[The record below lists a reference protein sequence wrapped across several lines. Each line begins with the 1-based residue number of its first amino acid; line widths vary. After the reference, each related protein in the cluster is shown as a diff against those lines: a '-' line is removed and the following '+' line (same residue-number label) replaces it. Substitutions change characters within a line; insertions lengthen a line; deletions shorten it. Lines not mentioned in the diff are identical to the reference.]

1 MEKQVLVYEFKGLRL
16 GQMSKALEKLPC
28 KMRVVEREEYGM
40 PLGYLAGL
48 EKSLLQESGM
58 KEKGWSRKWWYS
70 PVLWER
76 ISVWPLRRFANM
88 DWREWG

>member
-48 EKSLLQESGM
+48 EKKPVAGKRYEGEGLELSL
-58 KEKGWSRKWWYS
+58 
-70 PVLWER
+70 
-76 ISVWPLRRFANM
+76 IHI
-88 DWREWG
+88 

>member
-48 EKSLLQESGM
+48 EKRKNES
-58 KEKGWSRKWWYS
+58 
-70 PVLWER
+70 
-76 ISVWPLRRFANM
+76 
-88 DWREWG
+88 